1 MVSAREKLQGTGIR
15 FVDDLI
21 PADLEE
27 KKRLKPLMTDLYNK
41 NMTPRFIQGRLYAN
55 RQLVSQNEIKAFFDN
70 Q

>member
-41 NMTPRFIQGRLYAN
+41 NMKPRFIQGRLYVN